1 MSEGQKGVP
10 MKKIVLYGIFSP
22 DMAETLERSCPAGFA
37 ISMAEPGRPSELA
50 QADYMIVRAA
60 VVDQAVLDAAPHVRL
75 IQKWGSGYNRIDV
88 RAAGQRGIPVAV
100 CVGGNSLPVAELT
113 VALMLD
119 VLRNVVP
126 MSHGMKNGAW
136 DRERFISRS
145 YLLSGKTVGLVGAGH
160 VSQKVAAIL
169 RNGFGCPI
177 LYCDIRAL
185 DPRLEKA
192 LGMSRASLDA
202 LMARSDLV
210 SVHVPLLESTIGM
223 IDRRRLELMKPT
235 ACLINT
241 SRGGVVCEDDLIAVL
256 KEKRILGAGLD
267 TFSTEPLPRDS
278 ELLKLDCVTV
288 TPHCGGNTA
297 DNHINMA
304 VICMENIARYDASG
318 GRSMGTIVNREFL
331 PPADYLPKFDEE

>member
-1 MSEGQKGVP
+1 
-10 MKKIVLYGIFSP
+10 MKKIVLYGTFSP
-22 DMAETLERSCPAGFA
+22 DMVEALEQSCPAGFA
-37 ISMAEPGRPSELA
+37 VGRAEPGRPSELA
-50 QADYMIVRAA
+50 QADYMIVRSAA
-60 VVDQAVLDAAPHVRL
+60 VDQAVLDAAPHVRL

-88 RAAGQRGIPVAV
+88 RAAGRRGIPVAV

-160 VSQKVAAIL
+160 IAQKVAAIL

-177 LYCDIRAL
+177 LYYDIRAL
-185 DPRLEKA
+185 DPQLEKT
-192 LGMSRASLDA
+192 LGMSRASLDT

-235 ACLINT
+235 ACLIST

-267 TFSTEPLPRDS
+267 SFSAEPLPRDS

-304 VICMENIARYDASG
+304 VICMETITRYDASG
-318 GRSMGTIVNREFL
+318 DRSMEAIVNRELL
-331 PPADYLPKFDEE
+331 PPADDFPKFDEE